1 MSKIYVFAA
10 GAEYISVNGVCYK
23 KTANKGKA
31 TVDSSEVKVIR
42 DPEDCEKDS

>member
-23 KTANKGKA
+23 KTENKGKP
-31 TVDSSEVKVIR
+31 TVDSSEVKVIK
-42 DPEDCEKDS
+42 DPKECDK

>member
-23 KTANKGKA
+23 KTENKGKS
-31 TVDSSEVKVIR
+31 TVDSSEVKVIK
-42 DPEDCEKDS
+42 DPKECDK